1 MLVPKLRFKE
11 FNNEWNQKSFE
22 EIFVFLQNNS
32 FSRDYLNYDNE
43 TSILNI
49 HYGDILVKFS
59 NILSVEGNPLIPK
72 INSDVNVSKF
82 IESSYLKDGDII
94 FADTAEDLTVGK
106 AIEIKNIQNNK
117 VLSGLHTIPCR
128 SNIKFAPNYL
138 GFYIN
143 SSVFHNQLIPYITGI
158 KVSSISKSNIVKTF
172 ISFPSFEEQ
181 NKIGK
186 MIELLDKKIE
196 LQQKKI
202 EALKMYKKG
211 LIQQLKKDSK
221 NWKEYKLNQLFD
233 ITRGEVIPKNSLK
246 DISTNEYQYPVYS
259 SQTSN
264 DGILGYDNKFD
275 FNGKFLT
282 WTTDGANAGKVFFR
296 NGKFR
301 CTNVCGLLY
310 STKNIQYINLLTADL
325 LNYETPKHVSYVGNP
340 KLMNNVM
347 GDIKIFLPDSNESD
361 RVSNILLII
370 NNKVLLETD
379 KLNKLNKLKK
389 GLMQKMFV

>member
-347 GDIKIFLPDSNESD
+347 GEIKIKLPSLSVQDYYSNLFE
-361 RVSNILLII
+361 LY
-370 NNKVLLETD
+370 NNKITIYENNLLNFQNF
-379 KLNKLNKLKK
+379 KN
-389 GLMQKMFV
+389 GLLQQMFI

>member
-11 FNNEWNQKSFE
+11 FESKYVE
-22 EIFVFLQNNS
+22 YKLK
-32 FSRDYLNYDNE
+32 
-43 TSILNI
+43 
-49 HYGDILVKFS
+49 DIVDFYKG
-59 NILSVEGNPLIPK
+59 NILSKSDIAVDGKIPCILYGELYTKYSEITKFIISHTNNKSENLFYSRVNDVLIPCSGETALD
-72 INSDVNVSKF
+72 ISTSTCVLLDNVALGGDLNVLRPKKY
-82 IESSYLKDGDII
+82 IDGKYLSYLLSNKKRITIAKYAQGDSIVHLY
-94 FADTAEDLTVGK
+94 ADK
-106 AIEIKNIQNNK
+106 IKNISIILPSLDEQ
-117 VLSGLHTIPCR
+117 
-128 SNIKFAPNYL
+128 
-138 GFYIN
+138 
-143 SSVFHNQLIPYITGI
+143 Q
-158 KVSSISKSNIVKTF
+158 KVSF
-172 ISFPSFEEQ
+172 LL
-181 NKIGK
+181 
-186 MIELLDKKIE
+186 ELLNKKIE

-246 DISTNEYQYPVYS
+246 DIPTNEYQYPVYS

-347 GDIKIFLPDSNESD
+347 GEIKIKLPSLSVQDYYSNLFE
-361 RVSNILLII
+361 LY
-370 NNKVLLETD
+370 NNKITIYENNLLNFQNF
-379 KLNKLNKLKK
+379 KN
-389 GLMQKMFV
+389 GLLQQMFI

>member
-1 MLVPKLRFKE
+1 
-11 FNNEWNQKSFE
+11 
-22 EIFVFLQNNS
+22 
-32 FSRDYLNYDNE
+32 
-43 TSILNI
+43 
-49 HYGDILVKFS
+49 
-59 NILSVEGNPLIPK
+59 
-72 INSDVNVSKF
+72 
-82 IESSYLKDGDII
+82 
-94 FADTAEDLTVGK
+94 
-106 AIEIKNIQNNK
+106 
-117 VLSGLHTIPCR
+117 
-128 SNIKFAPNYL
+128 
-138 GFYIN
+138 
-143 SSVFHNQLIPYITGI
+143 
-158 KVSSISKSNIVKTF
+158 
-172 ISFPSFEEQ
+172 
-181 NKIGK
+181 
-186 MIELLDKKIE
+186 
-196 LQQKKI
+196 
-202 EALKMYKKG
+202 MYKKG

-347 GDIKIFLPDSNESD
+347 GEIKIKLPSLSVQDYYSNLFE
-361 RVSNILLII
+361 LY
-370 NNKVLLETD
+370 NNKITIYENNLLNFQNF
-379 KLNKLNKLKK
+379 KN
-389 GLMQKMFV
+389 GLLQQMFI

>member
-1 MLVPKLRFKE
+1 MLVPKLRFK
-11 FNNEWNQKSFE
+11 KFE
-22 EIFVFLQNNS
+22 SKYVEYKLK
-32 FSRDYLNYDNE
+32 
-43 TSILNI
+43 
-49 HYGDILVKFS
+49 DIVDFYKG
-59 NILSVEGNPLIPK
+59 NILSKSDIAVDGKIPCILYGELYTKYSEITKFIISHTNNKSENLFYSRVNDVLIPCSGETALD
-72 INSDVNVSKF
+72 ISTSTCVLLDNVALGGDLNVLRPKKY
-82 IESSYLKDGDII
+82 IDGKYLSYLLSNKKRITIAKYAQGDSIVHLY
-94 FADTAEDLTVGK
+94 ADK
-106 AIEIKNIQNNK
+106 IKNISIILPSLDEQ
-117 VLSGLHTIPCR
+117 
-128 SNIKFAPNYL
+128 
-138 GFYIN
+138 
-143 SSVFHNQLIPYITGI
+143 Q
-158 KVSSISKSNIVKTF
+158 KVSF
-172 ISFPSFEEQ
+172 LL
-181 NKIGK
+181 
-186 MIELLDKKIE
+186 ELLNKKIE

-211 LIQQLKKDSK
+211 LIQQLKKGSK

-246 DISTNEYQYPVYS
+246 DIPTNEYQYPVYS

-347 GDIKIFLPDSNESD
+347 GEIKIKLPSLSVQDYYSN
-361 RVSNILLII
+361 L
-370 NNKVLLETD
+370 
-379 KLNKLNKLKK
+379 
-389 GLMQKMFV
+389 F

>member
-1 MLVPKLRFKE
+1 M
-11 FNNEWNQKSFE
+11 
-22 EIFVFLQNNS
+22 
-32 FSRDYLNYDNE
+32 
-43 TSILNI
+43 
-49 HYGDILVKFS
+49 
-59 NILSVEGNPLIPK
+59 
-72 INSDVNVSKF
+72 
-82 IESSYLKDGDII
+82 
-94 FADTAEDLTVGK
+94 
-106 AIEIKNIQNNK
+106 
-117 VLSGLHTIPCR
+117 SGLHTIPCR

-246 DISTNEYQYPVYS
+246 DIPTNEYQYPVYS

-347 GDIKIFLPDSNESD
+347 GEIKIKLPSLSVQDYYSNLFE
-361 RVSNILLII
+361 LY
-370 NNKVLLETD
+370 NNKITIYENNLLNFQNF
-379 KLNKLNKLKK
+379 KN
-389 GLMQKMFV
+389 GLLQQMFI